1 MRTFLLFAFVF
12 GAKPMVAQLYVET
25 VDGTVSFD
33 LCTCIQG
40 AIVDSTQTSSLA
52 AGPNGD
58 PYYLV
63 LNEIYWFDISSGT
76 QILLDTL
83 PSDGS
88 SVSMVYGPNN
98 TIYIAGIGYGG
109 APGEVLFSYNTV
121 TGILTNLG
129 EMPPDFF
136 LQGDLFFF
144 NGLLYGLMSLPGLG
158 ESVVVQIPIN
168 NPAGASIVQNF
179 PSLIGMVGAMTLVY
193 NGVQTVFVTAT
204 EIPSGAYGVYQI
216 DIGTGAYELLCPDFA
231 GGDLGA
237 PLNYPVAACC
247 QNFAGNFQQLGLQT
261 ACAPL
266 TITCTHLGDEILSPG
281 SALSF
286 VLVADSMAALPG
298 GVIQIS
304 ANPTFSFNPA
314 TMTLG
319 QTYFVAA
326 LAAVGSAGN
335 PNWPEGCRD
344 LSFFASV
351 RWLAT
356 PTVSFSVVNPAVCV
370 GDCLLVDANFTGTPP
385 FNLTYFIPFI
395 GTQTQT
401 FTSNSSTIQVCPPA
415 GMAAGNAV
423 LQAVSLSDANC
434 LCE

>member
-1 MRTFLLFAFVF
+1 MRIFLLFAFVF
-12 GAKPMVAQLYVET
+12 WARPAFAQLYVELEG
-25 VDGTVSFD
+25 GTVSFD
-33 LCTCIQG
+33 LCTCALG
-40 AIVDSTQTSSLA
+40 AIIDSTQTSSLA

-63 LNEIYWFDISSGT
+63 NNEIYQFDVSSGT

-83 PSDGS
+83 TSDGV

-98 TIYIAGIGYGG
+98 TIYIAGLGYGG
-109 APGEVLFSYNTV
+109 AQGEVLFSYNTV
-121 TGILTNLG
+121 TGALINLG

-144 NGLLYGLMSLPGLG
+144 NGQLYGLMSLPGLG

-179 PSLIGMVGAMTLVY
+179 PSLVGMVGAMSLVY

-216 DIGTGAYELLCPDFA
+216 DIGTGAFELLCPDFA

-247 QNFAGNFQQLGLQT
+247 QNFAGNFQELDLQT
-261 ACAPL
+261 ACDPL
-266 TITCTHLGDEILSPG
+266 TITFAHLGDEILSPG

-326 LAAVGSAGN
+326 LAAPGGAGS

-344 LSFFASV
+344 LSFFAPV
-351 RWLAT
+351 QWLAT
-356 PTVSFSVVNPAVCV
+356 PTVSFSVDNPAVCV
-370 GDCLLVDANFTGTPP
+370 GDCVLVGTNFTGTPP
-385 FNLTYFIPFI
+385 FNLTYFNPFI
-395 GTQTQT
+395 GTLTQT

-415 GMAAGNAV
+415 GTGVGSAV
-423 LQAVSLSDANC
+423 LQALSLSDANC